1 MKKIWKKSHLKI
13 FKLLIDRESVCH
25 SFLSIFPV
33 GISRF
38 TVPITENSINSFG
51 YDCLS
56 TVRSFVGKNLLS
68 IWNAFLDHSFNCA
81 LLEELKMQINQLK
94 QIEKKRLKIVY
105 IRSFC
110 IRESLKRSN
119 NVSEVDCRVV
129 LVCLGDVSVSG
140 GEGSD
145 LTLWRKKKKIKL
157 KIRFCYRKDICFFI
171 WTKIINLMKKKANFK
186 FVKIS
191 LTDLW

>member
-94 QIEKKRLKIVY
+94 KIKIKKLSY

-110 IRESLKRSN
+110 IRESLERSN

-129 LVCLGDVSVSG
+129 LVCLCDVSVSG

-145 LTLWRKKKKIKL
+145 LTLWKRKKEDKIKNSFL
-157 KIRFCYRKDICFFI
+157 
-171 WTKIINLMKKKANFK
+171 L
-186 FVKIS
+186 
-191 LTDLW
+191 